1 MLGRLELIAKEEGL
15 WLSLSLMVS
24 IMKKGARVVFN
35 SDKASSSVRSDFKVD
50 T

>member
-1 MLGRLELIAKEEGL
+1 MVKSLSNSVNNEEG
-15 WLSLSLMVS
+15 SS
-24 IMKKGARVVFN
+24 VFN